1 MKNQRSIYQCMG
13 KYIFAIIRSIIVAR
27 YFKSE
32 KRDWRL
38 FSSDLMRKRR
48 APGGEKWTH
57 GLRMIYICIL
67 GETVSSLVER
77 HAFVGGNRFESDT
90 GSLLFFINLRKGDF

>member
-1 MKNQRSIYQCMG
+1 MALSFLLRKIYNS
-13 KYIFAIIRSIIVAR
+13 Y
-27 YFKSE
+27 Y
-32 KRDWRL
+32 
-38 FSSDLMRKRR
+38 
-48 APGGEKWTH
+48 
-57 GLRMIYICIL
+57 